1 MRTPLL
7 FLLPAFLLCAAAA
20 GAGTSTLTAAEGY
33 ACMGY
38 DKSRKQTEDEA
49 LANARKNAVEFA
61 AVHIRSQAEYRDS
74 LLQEDLL
81 QAFAAGRATI
91 LEVLESSWYQ
101 DPRSGDCYRLKVWAE
116 VVPDEVALEKAAQG
130 KPLADDPTAP
140 LQVKAWTD
148 RPEYREGEHLKV
160 YLRANKP
167 FHGRVVYLDAA
178 GQPVQLLP
186 NPHRSDHY
194 FQGGVTYEIPAGGD
208 RFDLKVQPPFGS
220 ERVTVYASTAELGG
234 LEVEE
239 AGGVYA
245 VRNRGADIGART
257 RGIAVTLKQGAAGTA
272 AAAEFSEASAEL
284 ATRP

>member
-1 MRTPLL
+1 MRVPLL

-49 LANARKNAVEFA
+49 LADARKNAVEFT
-61 AVHIRSQAEYRDS
+61 AVRIRSQAEYRDS

-81 QAFAAGRATI
+81 QAFAQGTAKI

-101 DPRSGDCYRLKVWAE
+101 DPGSGDGYRLKVRAE
-116 VVPDEVALEKAAQG
+116 VVPDAAALKKVSAG
-130 KPLADDPTAP
+130 KDLMGDPTAP
-140 LQVKAWTD
+140 LHVQVWTD
-148 RPEYREGEHLKV
+148 RPEYREGENLKV
-160 YLRANKP
+160 NLRANKP
-167 FHGRVVYLDAA
+167 FHGRVIYLDAA

-194 FQGGVTYEIPAGGD
+194 FQGGVTYEIPAGG
-208 RFDLKVQPPFGS
+208 
-220 ERVTVYASTAELGG
+220 
-234 LEVEE
+234 
-239 AGGVYA
+239 VYA
-245 VRNRGADIGART
+245 VRTRGTDIGTRT
-257 RGIAVTLKQGAAGTA
+257 RSIAVTLKQDAAGTA
-272 AAAEFSEASAEL
+272 TAVEFSEASAEI